1 METRTGN
8 VSINSENMLP
18 IIKKWLYSDKDIFVR
33 EVISNGCDAI
43 SKLHKLEMMGEY
55 QYPDKFKDSIRILV
69 NPDKKTVKFID
80 TGLGMT
86 AEEVEKYITQIAF
99 SGATAFF
106 EKYKDKANKDDIIG
120 HFGLGFYS
128 VFMVSD
134 MVTIDT
140 LSYQKDAKPVHWECD
155 GGDTYTIGDGDYS
168 QVGTCVT
175 LHLNEDNLEFAN
187 EYRMREVLERYCR
200 KVFLGFK
207 EASAYFKEP
216 EKHVVVGNPVRS
228 AFFGAE
234 RRQAREN
241 LGIGQD
247 DFVIFSFGG
256 SQGAGRINEVV
267 CELMKEMNGR
277 AGETLIFGTGS
288 RFYDDIVTK
297 ARSAGITE
305 DSNIRI
311 RSYID
316 DMPDCL
322 AAADLV
328 ISRSGALSVA
338 ETCVVGRASILIP
351 SPNVTGNHQ
360 YFNAKSVADQGGAV
374 LMEEKELTAER
385 LIQTVREL
393 RADPKRLEAMG
404 RAAFGAVPHD
414 AAERVYSEIQE

>member
-1 METRTGN
+1 MRAVITGGGTGGH
-8 VSINSENMLP
+8 IYP
-18 IIKKWLYSDKDIFVR
+18 AIAIA
-33 EVISNGCDAI
+33 DAI
-43 SKLHKLEMMGEY
+43 RSHDPDSEILYLGYQGGLERDIVPKAG
-55 QYPDKFKDSIRILV
+55 YPIQFVPAMWIDRSNIFRIVKTAGVNLRGVHEAKKIMKKFR
-69 NPDKKTVKFID
+69 PDVVIG
-80 TGLGMT
+80 TGGYVCFPVIYAGHSLG
-86 AEEVEKYITQIAF
+86 ARCYIHEQNAF
-99 SGATAFF
+99 PGV
-106 EKYKDKANKDDIIG
+106 ANK
-120 HFGLGFYS
+120 
-128 VFMVSD
+128 
-134 MVTIDT
+134 
-140 LSYQKDAKPVHWECD
+140 
-155 GGDTYTIGDGDYS
+155 
-168 QVGTCVT
+168 
-175 LHLNEDNLEFAN
+175 
-187 EYRMREVLERYCR
+187 VLERYCR